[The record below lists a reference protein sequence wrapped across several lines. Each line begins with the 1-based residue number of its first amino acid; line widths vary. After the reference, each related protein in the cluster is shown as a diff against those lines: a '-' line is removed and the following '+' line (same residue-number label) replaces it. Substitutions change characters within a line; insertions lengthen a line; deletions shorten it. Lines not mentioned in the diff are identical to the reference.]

1 MAHCKVEQ
9 KSDET
14 QVESSYSARMTYLH
28 GMKAFMADITGM
40 YKSFPDE
47 HIEEYLL
54 YEKKL
59 SDDIQKMLEQCE

>member
-1 MAHCKVEQ
+1 
-9 KSDET
+9 
-14 QVESSYSARMTYLH
+14 VESSYSARMTYLH